1 MMFRLATVEK
11 ANYYRIINKMSI
23 YYTIY
28 TELRPSILFPIVI
41 L

>member
-1 MMFRLATVEK
+1 MMFRLVTEEK
-11 ANYYRIINKMSI
+11 ANYYGIINKMS
-23 YYTIY
+23 IY